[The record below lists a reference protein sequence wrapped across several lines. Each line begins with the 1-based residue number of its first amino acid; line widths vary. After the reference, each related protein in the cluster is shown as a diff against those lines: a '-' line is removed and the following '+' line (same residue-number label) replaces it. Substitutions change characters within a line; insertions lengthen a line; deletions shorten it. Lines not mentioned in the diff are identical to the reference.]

1 MKRPKQIRNVD
12 AEVTHWSDDIS
23 GEVVLEIVTALRKRL
38 RRVDRSHDIPYLA
51 GYSRDGRTVFI
62 DRHMPR
68 SFLVGKRRVRTDRFL
83 ITHEVVEKALLDQLR
98 LHYLHAHQIAL
109 RTEQAAVRAA
119 GVNWRDYDRFTKS
132 NEKAIADERLKRV
145 PRDLDLTPYRDEHDF
160 DLLKRMQAARR
171 RSERSEPEL
180 PRRPDGKYKPQM
192 TA

>member
-1 MKRPKQIRNVD
+1 M
-12 AEVTHWSDDIS
+12 
-23 GEVVLEIVTALRKRL
+23 ALRKRL
-38 RRVDRSHDIPYLA
+38 KRVDRNHDIPYLA

-119 GVNWRDYDRFTKS
+119 GLNWRGYDRFTKS
-132 NEKAIADERLKRV
+132 HEKTMADERLQRV

-160 DLLKRMQAARR
+160 DLLKRMQAARELKR
-171 RSERSEPEL
+171 RQRGATP
-180 PRRPDGKYKPQM
+180 
-192 TA
+192 